1 MKSKGKNYMGEL
13 VYFTCL
19 SNGEISFSIAHDRV
33 WPMTS
38 YALPFTGQNENLM
51 PPMEPVACS

>member
-1 MKSKGKNYMGEL
+1 MGGL

-33 WPMTS
+33 WLMTS